1 MRDAF
6 GKARLAIGL
15 CCALGLAGSTA
26 LARDWYVSE
35 KRGSGKQG
43 TQEAPAKDLGNIT
56 SQLQAGDVVH
66 IAEGT
71 YLGKGESGVDELTL
85 PVSILGGYAD
95 DFSTRDPWGAH
106 RTILS
111 GDNKTKN
118 WKQGA
123 RLEFDLSKYREK
135 TAAPITVDGL
145 IVDQGAQNRYKD
157 DKGLLLLRKADP
169 KSGANPTPDRGGIF
183 IRVTESPDPKGWR
196 ILVRN
201 NIVLNSAP
209 TQGALAVFA
218 YANDQ
223 VIIANNAV
231 INCTG
236 TGIYAGTSWH
246 GSDQAKAPRFK
257 VINNTVLFTWKY
269 DAYVQSFSGVNFAT
283 DDSVVAELYNNILG
297 FADRFAVQ
305 KIGKWPLTLKSN
317 ILVGAVDADYYESV
331 TDMKI
336 PLAKL
341 ADEAETLSP
350 ESGGNGNNK
359 FEVPLSQAWR
369 EAYGTRVLVDRN
381 AVEADIQAQRT
392 RANFVRGVLGLPQRA
407 DDVKADSDVWLH
419 RLPLEDAVKVA
430 STHLTGKFGSSL
442 ELIKEAK

>member
-1 MRDAF
+1 MR
-6 GKARLAIGL
+6 GKARLGIGVVL
-15 CCALGLAGSTA
+15 ALGLIGSTA

-43 TQEAPAKDLGNIT
+43 TKEAPAKDLGNII
-56 SQLQAGDVVH
+56 SQLKPGDVVH

-71 YLGKGESGVDELTL
+71 YLGKGECGVDEITV

-95 DFSTRDPWGAH
+95 DFSARDPWGAH
-106 RTILS
+106 RTVLS
-111 GDNKTKN
+111 GNNKTKN

-135 TAAPITVDGL
+135 IAAPITVDGL

-157 DKGLLLLRKADP
+157 DKEILILRKADP
-169 KSGANPTPDRGGIF
+169 KTGANPTPDRGGIF
-183 IRVTESPDPKGWR
+183 IRVTQSPDPKGWR
-196 ILVRN
+196 IVVRN
-201 NIVLNSAP
+201 NIVVNSAP

-218 YANDQ
+218 YAGDQ
-223 VIIANNAV
+223 VIIMNNAV

-246 GSDQAKAPRFK
+246 GSDLAKAPRHK
-257 VINNTVLFTWKY
+257 VVNNTVLFTWKY
-269 DAYVQSFSGVNFAT
+269 DAYVQSFSGINFAT

-305 KIGKWPLTLKSN
+305 KVGKWPMTLKGN
-317 ILVGAVDADYYESV
+317 ILVGAVDADYYE
-331 TDMKI
+331 TAGDMKI

-350 ESGGNGNNK
+350 ESGNNGNNK
-359 FEVPLSQAWR
+359 FVVPLSQSWR
-369 EAYGTRVLVDRN
+369 DAYGQRVLIDRN
-381 AVEADIQAQRT
+381 AVEADIKAQQT

-419 RLPLEDAVKVA
+419 RMPLEDAVKIA
-430 STHLTGKFGSSL
+430 SAHLAGKFGSSQ
-442 ELIKEAK
+442 ELIKAAK